1 MRLKGKV
8 ALVTGAASGIGR
20 ATATLLANEGAAV
33 VAVDVSNDIDGIS
46 DEISAAGGRC
56 LALREDASTRDGCEA
71 AIRAASEG
79 FGGLDAAVH
88 AAAISVG
95 GTVTSMLEEDWHEV
109 LRVDLSSA
117 FYLGRTAV
125 PVLSRRGRGS
135 LVFVASQ
142 LGLVGTRGS
151 VAYTAAKGGLI
162 NLTRSMALDH
172 AVEGVR
178 VNCLCP
184 GPVETP
190 FLRRSFGRASDPEAA
205 RNELLDRV
213 PLGRFGR
220 PEEIARAAL
229 FLASPESSFV
239 TGAVLVADGGFV
251 AQ

>member
-1 MRLKGKV
+1 MRVGGKV

-20 ATATLLANEGAAV
+20 ATAMLLADEGASV
-33 VAVDVSNDIDGIS
+33 VAVDLSSAVEEVA

-56 LALREDASTRDGCEA
+56 LTLREDASTRDGCEA
-71 AIRAASEG
+71 AVRTAREG
-79 FGGLDAAVH
+79 FGGLDVVVH
-88 AAAISVG
+88 AAAISIG
-95 GTVTSMLEEDWHEV
+95 GSITTMSEEDWHEV

-117 FYLGRTAV
+117 FYMGRTAM
-125 PVLSRRGRGS
+125 PVLSRGGGS

-142 LGLVGTRGS
+142 LGLVGARGS
-151 VAYTAAKGGLI
+151 VAYTAAKGGLV

-172 AVEGVR
+172 APERVR

-190 FLRRSFGRASDPEAA
+190 FLSRSFSRAPDPDAA
-205 RNELLDRV
+205 RSELLGRV
-213 PLGRFGR
+213 PLGRFGA
-220 PEEIARAAL
+220 PEEVARAAL

-239 TGAVLVADGGFV
+239 TGTALVVDGGFL